1 MPLNFIYNFIKKG
14 TRVHPSSEPS
24 PGPGLQHRDDS
35 DILSTTGPDID
46 RKQSDQ
52 KLRMTMNWVVAV
64 ALSLFG
70 IAALVGL
77 LTFDASKSTFW
88 TELIRQN
95 FPVIVGLPMAG
106 LGALF
111 VSIVLQISS
120 GPIEFDVAGVRFK
133 GASAPIVF
141 WLLCFLA
148 ITLAIKM
155 LWRYSAP

>member
-1 MPLNFIYNFIKKG
+1 
-14 TRVHPSSEPS
+14 
-24 PGPGLQHRDDS
+24 
-35 DILSTTGPDID
+35 
-46 RKQSDQ
+46 
-52 KLRMTMNWVVAV
+52 MNWVVAV

-155 LWRYSAP
+155 LWRYSAS